1 MDIHGRC
8 YLGVHHGTSGNDV
21 IRGFW
26 GGGSTSAASTVKA
39 IHSLT
44 GDSQR
49 AIDFADCSSH
59 KLKEVKLVGWAY
71 PPMER
76 MKLSVDGCGK
86 GNPGVAGAVWA
97 VVTGLEL
104 AWPMVLRRLI
114 LEMDSDNFFPFVELE
129 AELRKK

>member
-1 MDIHGRC
+1 MHGRC
-8 YLGVHHGTSGNDV
+8 YLGVHHGTSGKDV

-26 GGGSTSAASTVKA
+26 GWGGGGGSTAAASTVKA

-59 KLKEVKLVGWAY
+59 KLKEVKLVGWEY

-76 MKLSVDGCGK
+76 MKLSVDGRGK
-86 GNPGVAGAVWA
+86 GNPGYWSRAGMANGSSL
-97 VVTGLEL
+97 T
-104 AWPMVLRRLI
+104 
-114 LEMDSDNFFPFVELE
+114 DSGDGF
-129 AELRKK
+129 